1 MGFDY
6 ENAKMD
12 ILDNGGDPD
21 YLDMNHPDERDS
33 YLKNMGLN
41 PKDYSSASG
50 FSSGQKGEGL
60 FSGIFDGGSD
70 ETCFLTTACIRAK
83 DLSDDCDELQT
94 LRYFR
99 DGWLKKQAE
108 GPALTEEYYTIAPG
122 IVQAI
127 NRSEDASAVWNRL
140 YEELV
145 LPCVWLIKVGKMEDA
160 LFLYKTWT
168 IKLKEQYIPQN

>member
-50 FSSGQKGEGL
+50 FSSV
-60 FSGIFDGGSD
+60 F
-70 ETCFLTTACIRAK
+70 A
-83 DLSDDCDELQT
+83 
-94 LRYFR
+94 
-99 DGWLKKQAE
+99 
-108 GPALTEEYYTIAPG
+108 
-122 IVQAI
+122 
-127 NRSEDASAVWNRL
+127 
-140 YEELV
+140 
-145 LPCVWLIKVGKMEDA
+145 
-160 LFLYKTWT
+160 
-168 IKLKEQYIPQN
+168 

>member
-50 FSSGQKGEGL
+50 FSSGQRERACL
-60 FSGIFDGGSD
+60 AAY
-70 ETCFLTTACIRAK
+70 LT
-83 DLSDDCDELQT
+83 
-94 LRYFR
+94 
-99 DGWLKKQAE
+99 AE
-108 GPALTEEYYTIAPG
+108 ATRP
-122 IVQAI
+122 V
-127 NRSEDASAVWNRL
+127 
-140 YEELV
+140 
-145 LPCVWLIKVGKMEDA
+145 
-160 LFLYKTWT
+160 F
-168 IKLKEQYIPQN
+168 

>member
-6 ENAKMD
+6 ENAKRD

-21 YLDMNHPDERDS
+21 YLDRNHAEKRDR

-41 PKDYSSASG
+41 PKDYGASST
-50 FSSGQKGEGL
+50 SSVNRESGL
-60 FSGIFDGGSD
+60 FDGIFDGQKD

-83 DLSDDCDELQT
+83 NLPDDCDELQT
-94 LRYFR
+94 IRYFR

-108 GPALTEEYYTIAPG
+108 GPALTEEYYTVAPK
-122 IVQAI
+122 IVEAVNQ
-127 NRSEDASAVWNRL
+127 SEDASAVWNRL

-160 LFLYKTWT
+160 LYLYKTWFT
-168 IKLKEQYIPQN
+168 KLKEQYWRV